1 MGYLMSNFYA
11 NANANALP
19 PTPTKA
25 KAKKRKRKTT
35 NTPQPL
41 PPVKPMTGF
50 KKWLKR
56 LFLGLVALFVAF
68 HLMVLALLLIWQT
81 QPINNSM
88 FMILHRIS
96 TLSGVKQTWVDD
108 SQISVNV
115 KRAVIASED
124 ANFANHQGFDV
135 QGIENAIKKNQKAG
149 KISAG
154 GSTISQQL
162 AKNLFLFP
170 QRSYIRKGEEAIIT
184 VMIEQI
190 WTKERI
196 LTAYLNVAEFGNGIY
211 GIEEAS
217 QHYFNKSAKQLT
229 KRESASLIAMLPNPK
244 FYEKNSKNQRL
255 NNKTNIIL
263 RRMGGADL
271 PD

>member
-1 MGYLMSNFYA
+1 MGHLMSNFYA

-41 PPVKPMTGF
+41 TPVKPMTGF

-96 TLSGVKQTWVDD
+96 TFSGVKQTWVDD

-135 QGIENAIKKNQKAG
+135 QGIENAIKKIKKQAKYPQVAQPLANNLPKIYFCFRNAPISEKA
-149 KISAG
+149 K
-154 GSTISQQL
+154 
-162 AKNLFLFP
+162 
-170 QRSYIRKGEEAIIT
+170 
-184 VMIEQI
+184 
-190 WTKERI
+190 
-196 LTAYLNVAEFGNGIY
+196 
-211 GIEEAS
+211 
-217 QHYFNKSAKQLT
+217 
-229 KRESASLIAMLPNPK
+229 KRL
-244 FYEKNSKNQRL
+244 
-255 NNKTNIIL
+255 L
-263 RRMGGADL
+263 R
-271 PD
+271 